1 MRSTGDYGDVSAGS
15 LAPRKRFSEARVSGS
30 NERASARGRLSER
43 RNFRDDQEAGFTL
56 VELLV
61 VVVILPL
68 VVGAI
73 CVALL
78 SVMTEENSVASKV
91 SNSGDTTV
99 LAANFV
105 KDVQSAQ
112 YLTTNPSVAGP
123 ASCATTASILS
134 LQWPVAGTNN
144 TAVVSYAVVTQGTSS
159 RLFRYYCEGVNAP
172 SAKVVAY
179 NVQSTLAA
187 TVAGSSCSQ
196 FTCNPAQAAA
206 GSGWASGVGVSGV
219 TLAVQVPETTPS
231 GTSTYSH
238 TVTGVP
244 RVSNNVSRG
253 GTVAGHAPF
262 LMLGSGSPA
271 VSCTGHDSIT
281 VTGTAAINST
291 GTDIQTNGNAS
302 FSASSVYVGNSSA
315 SSAYSGGNI
324 SPSAP
329 TQTGVTTVDPY
340 AGLPTPVTEPIPG
353 TVTAPSTYG
362 GFSVFADSNL
372 QADGP
377 GIYLNPVSVNSAMTI
392 RSGTYIFQNGLS
404 LAGNGS
410 LTGTGGSPVPVL
422 FYIYRGTGSLNGNG
436 AVLLSPLPSPPSVA
450 AGLTIWMDQGDTSGL
465 SLGGNGAATVISG
478 TIYAP
483 SVQAGVGGNGTL
495 DLGSLVANSVS
506 CNGGGNAGAIR
517 INYGG
522 S

>member
-1 MRSTGDYGDVSAGS
+1 VRALQLSG
-15 LAPRKRFSEARVSGS
+15 KRFSEATVPHSK
-30 NERASARGRLSER
+30 ERASVRRRLREH
-43 RNFRDDQEAGFTL
+43 RNSREDREAGFTL
-56 VELLV
+56 IELLV

-68 VVGAI
+68 VAGAI

-78 SVMTEENSVASKV
+78 SVMSEENSVASKI

-112 YLTTNPSVAGP
+112 YLTTKPSVAGP
-123 ASCATTASILS
+123 ASCVTTASLLS

-159 RLFRYYCEGVNAP
+159 RLFRYYCEGLNAP

-179 NVQSTLAA
+179 NVQSSLTAA
-187 TVAGSSCSQ
+187 IAGSSCTQ
-196 FTCNPAQAAA
+196 FACTPAQAAA
-206 GSGWASGVGVSGV
+206 GSGWAMAVGVSGV
-219 TLAVQVPETTPS
+219 TLAVQAPETTNT
-231 GTSTYSH
+231 GTTTYSH
-238 TVTGVP
+238 TVTAVP
-244 RVSNNVSRG
+244 RVSHNVSRG

-262 LMLGSGSPA
+262 LMLGTGSPA

-302 FSASSVYVGNSSA
+302 FSASSIYVGNSSA
-315 SSAYSGGNI
+315 SGALSGGNI

-340 AGLPTPVTEPIPG
+340 AGLPTPVVEPIPG
-353 TVTAPSTYG
+353 TLAAGSTYG
-362 GFSVFADSNL
+362 GFSVFGDSNL

-377 GIYLNPVSVNSAMTI
+377 GIYLNQVSVNSAMAI

-410 LTGTGGSPVPVL
+410 LTGSGGSPVPVL
-422 FYIYRGTGSLNGNG
+422 FYIYRGAGSLNGNG
-436 AVLLSPLPSPPSVA
+436 TVLLSPLPSPPSVA
-450 AGLTIWMDQGDTSGL
+450 AGLTIWMDQGDTSSL
-465 SLGGNGAATVISG
+465 TLGGNGAATVISG

-483 SVQAGVGGNGTL
+483 SIQAGVGGNGTL